1 MHACTHTRESSGTP
15 KHPTKCSAASLRGW
29 RRLLPCSTGRTGV
42 RSCRLPF
49 PDSALLF
56 DASGATHGDRL
67 VGFWWHVLQ
76 SGATALAHHFDA
88 FPLVGL
94 GGTSARLVVQ
104 YRWWAIVCVPRRSR
118 RCHVRRRMGIPPRP
132 SSIPPRPSSIPPR
145 PSSLLWGSLGV
156 LCAPTKTRGH
166 SRTHTPALHKVPCSC
181 VCPSTV

>member
-67 VGFWWHVLQ
+67 VGFLVARAAVWRHCAGTPHRCLPLGWARRDFRSTDCAATMVGNRLRPETLAPVACSSPLGHPTTPFQHPTTPFQLVVGAH
-76 SGATALAHHFDA
+76 SVSCAHRVPPRHGATLAHT
-88 FPLVGL
+88 LL
-94 GGTSARLVVQ
+94 LC
-104 YRWWAIVCVPRRSR
+104 I
-118 RCHVRRRMGIPPRP
+118 RCR
-132 SSIPPRPSSIPPR
+132 
-145 PSSLLWGSLGV
+145 
-156 LCAPTKTRGH
+156 APF
-166 SRTHTPALHKVPCSC
+166 
-181 VCPSTV
+181 VCPSTA